1 MTTLQRL
8 PPIARGNRMSCFG
21 PITFIAAFGT
31 APSDWAAAGFPD
43 TFDGTMCLGEIDG
56 NEKKVQR

>member
-1 MTTLQRL
+1 VVVVCWQVAVIDEARQR
-8 PPIARGNRMSCFG
+8 
-21 PITFIAAFGT
+21 T
-31 APSDWAAAGFPD
+31 PSSEWAAAGFPD